1 VVTGQWWAAFTDT
14 TVANASQ
21 LDIDH
26 LVPLNNA
33 HLSGGWAW
41 DAAMK
46 RRYANVL
53 TDATHLIAVTA
64 SANRSKGARGPDQW
78 KPPNTAYWCTY
89 ATDWVGVKNTWG
101 LTVTAAEAAAL
112 TEMLSTCGTTVTVTQ
127 AATPALTTPSPTPE
141 PTPAPTST
149 PPPQPTATPA
159 PTTPDPT
166 PTSTPEPTPDPNPA
180 AAFEIVA
187 LDCEGRPESITIRN
201 TGSQPASLG
210 GWSIHDEGPQ
220 WTFTFAADMSLAAGG
235 EVTVWS
241 GKEAGGKTVVWR
253 LAGVW
258 NNKGDTAFLL
268 NPSGAVVSQRACA

>member
-1 VVTGQWWAAFTDT
+1 
-14 TVANASQ
+14 
-21 LDIDH
+21 
-26 LVPLNNA
+26 
-33 HLSGGWAW
+33 
-41 DAAMK
+41 MK

-78 KPPNTAYWCTY
+78 KPPNPAYWCTY
-89 ATDWVGVKNTWG
+89 ATDWVGVKNTWE

-127 AATPALTTPSPTPE
+127 AATPA
-141 PTPAPTST
+141 
-149 PPPQPTATPA
+149 
-159 PTTPDPT
+159 PTTPEPT